1 MISIHQ
7 VNSRSTAMCQSSLVR
22 TVLSAAFV
30 LLAGACGPADRGALD
45 QDLGDPEPGGLAVA
59 SVTSDFQAFNPV
71 INSALVT
78 MEVINFALF
87 TPLIQYDDNLDVAP
101 YLAESWEL
109 DDRGVTMRLRSDV
122 LWHDG
127 QPVTAEDV
135 VFTFD
140 LAKNRET
147 ASLLESAYLTMVES
161 ATVVDA
167 HTVRFEFAAPHSQP
181 MEAFWWAPVPRHLL
195 EGVPPAQLGQAAF
208 NRQPVGSGP
217 FRFVSWEAGQ
227 SVTLEA
233 NQQFPAGL
241 GGRPLLDRIVFRIV
255 PESTTRL
262 TELLTGAIDVNY
274 TILPDEA
281 QQVEQARGVE
291 IRSYPSREFVYVG
304 WNNQREPFRDPLVR
318 QALAHAINQQ
328 EIIDALMFGFADPA
342 AGPIMPQSPLNPDVD
357 PIPHDLERARA
368 LFAQAGFTPGA
379 DGILRG
385 PQGQPL
391 RFTLMTSENRLRQD
405 ISTVLQQQLRR
416 AGVDLQVRVMEFQT
430 LLQQHRA
437 RDYEAVLASWTLDNF
452 RVDPTPLFSC
462 EEAQRE
468 GSPNRA
474 GYCNPEADRLML
486 SGMRETDQGRS
497 REIWRDFNLLL
508 QRDQPITFLYWS
520 EEIAG
525 TAPRLQDAEMDAR
538 GKLVNLQRWWIPE
551 NRRR

>member
-1 MISIHQ
+1 M
-7 VNSRSTAMCQSSLVR
+7 RPRTLLRAGLLTACTLV
-22 TVLSAAFV
+22 LAACP
-30 LLAGACGPADRGALD
+30 GGDRGVFD
-45 QDLGDPEPGGLAVA
+45 GDVGEPTPGGLAIA

-87 TPLIQYDDNLDVAP
+87 TPLVRYDENLDIAP

-109 DDRGVTMRLRSDV
+109 DERGVTMRLRNDV
-122 LWHDG
+122 FWHDG

-135 VFTFD
+135 VFTFE
-140 LAKNRET
+140 LAKDPQT
-147 ASLLESAYLTMVES
+147 ASLLESAYLTMVRS
-161 ATVVDA
+161 ATVVDP
-167 HTVRFEFAAPHSQP
+167 HTVRFEFVAPHSQP
-181 MEAFWWAPVPRHLL
+181 MEGFWWAPVPRHLL
-195 EGVPPAQLGQAAF
+195 EGVPPGQLAQSAF

-217 FRFVSWEAGQ
+217 FRFVSWEPGQ
-227 SVTLEA
+227 AVTLDA
-233 NQQFPAGL
+233 NDQFPEAL
-241 GGRPLLDRIVFRIV
+241 GGRPLVDRIVFRIV

-262 TELLTGAIDVNY
+262 TELLTGAIDFNY
-274 TILPDEA
+274 TVLPDEA
-281 QQVEQARGVE
+281 QQVEQARGPE
-291 IRSYPSREFVYVG
+291 LRSYPSREFVYVG
-304 WNNQREPFRDPLVR
+304 WNNNREPFRDPRVR

-328 EIIDALMFGFADPA
+328 EIVDALLFGYGQPA
-342 AGPIMPQSPLNPDVD
+342 AGPVMPESPLHPGVD
-357 PIPHDLERARA
+357 PIPHDPERARA
-368 LFAQAGFTPGA
+368 LFAEAGYTAGA
-379 DGILRG
+379 DGILRNG
-385 PQGQPL
+385 QGRPL

-416 AGVDLQVRVMEFQT
+416 AGVDMQVRVMEFQT
-430 LLQQHRA
+430 LLAQHRA
-437 RDYEAVLASWTLDNF
+437 RDYEAVLASWTLDSF

-486 SGMRETDQGRS
+486 AGLRETDAGRS
-497 REIWRDFNLLL
+497 RETWRELTQLL

-525 TAPRLQDAEMDAR
+525 IAPRLQGAEMDAR
-538 GKLVNLQRWWIPE
+538 GKLVYVQRWWIPE